1 MKKIS
6 LKRGLTLI
14 EILISLALL
23 SVGIISITSAFSTG
37 ISASGDSENVATALN
52 IAQKKMEVIKNTAF
66 ANISNGSAAADP
78 IFTGFNTSVNA
89 ATGQNPMQVNV
100 TVSWR
105 AKDGNTSI
113 TLTTL
118 VANYT

>member
-1 MKKIS
+1 
-6 LKRGLTLI
+6 LI
-14 EILISLALL
+14 EILISLVIL
-23 SVGIISITSAFSTG
+23 SVGVISITSAFSAG

-52 IAQKKMEVIKNTAF
+52 IAQKKMEAIKNTAF
-66 ANISNGSAAADP
+66 ANISNSSSSEDP
-78 IFTGFNTSVNA
+78 IFSGFNATVNA
-89 ATGQNPMQVNV
+89 AIGQNPMQVNV

-105 AKDGNTSI
+105 AKSGNTSI